1 MLDSINLIHALQ
13 PRANAV
19 EAKLLLAKSLPM
31 ADEARRSLE
40 AFLTASLTGLRI
52 KSPPTTE

>member
-19 EAKLLLAKSLPM
+19 EAKLLLVKSLPM

-40 AFLTASLTGLRI
+40 ALLAASLEKL
-52 KSPPTTE
+52 